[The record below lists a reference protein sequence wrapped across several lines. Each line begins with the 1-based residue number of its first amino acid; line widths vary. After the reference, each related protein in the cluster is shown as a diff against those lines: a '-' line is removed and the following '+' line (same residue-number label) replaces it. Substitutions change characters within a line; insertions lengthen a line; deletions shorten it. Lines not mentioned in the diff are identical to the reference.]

1 MILRSPGTGS
11 DLSTRYVSALYNG
24 NRENKTKMA
33 SRNRIE
39 GVETNRCQVTN
50 TRYVLESFRDLGQ
63 RRSQCFQCTSSS
75 STQAAGRRCAGVQTT
90 LHHALLTISAAP
102 DAQIARS
109 DEYGTFTW
117 EEPSTPT
124 QNDESNGM
132 LADPIARSSEPNTDP
147 NVC

>member
-1 MILRSPGTGS
+1 MG
-11 DLSTRYVSALYNG
+11 
-24 NRENKTKMA
+24 
-33 SRNRIE
+33 
-39 GVETNRCQVTN
+39 
-50 TRYVLESFRDLGQ
+50 
-63 RRSQCFQCTSSS
+63 
-75 STQAAGRRCAGVQTT
+75 AAARRCASVQTT
-90 LHHALLTISAAP
+90 HLYAFLTISTSP

-132 LADPIARSSEPNTDP
+132 LADPIARSSEPNTGP